1 MLEILHSTGGQKG
14 VFYNSGP
21 GPIALEFGDIEL
33 GFFGEVTQSELFS
46 PAQINASL
54 QNLAGASIINPT
66 SVWLKFAY
74 KKKFLF
80 IAKQPMFGTVNWD
93 GLYDNGLIYG
103 TDDSGTYN
111 NGKLRNQIRLIGK
124 NSHRF
129 KIRTITA
136 DDVDPSEISVTGL
149 DNANYHASEVT
160 DLLYRVYDFDTALYP
175 EKFARYTDA
184 QLGTGGG
191 YEIVRETS
199 KTNASDGYVRGN
211 SSIMRTFLDAK
222 ARTPAVGRWRPV
234 LELLPDSAI
243 FSIQQPSTAA
253 YGEASAASKFSSV
266 VSVGEEGLQRLAS
279 ITYNTSGAYT
289 PPAMTSVVNSGNHQV
304 SPLTSAL
311 VNSSGDLL
319 ALGGITL
326 AGNGTHLVTAM
337 SAMLVNSAEFAK
349 QPGTVKYTVSN

>member
-46 PAQINASL
+46 PAQISASL
-54 QNLAGASIINPT
+54 QGLPGSSIINPN
-66 SVWLKFAY
+66 SAWLKFAY
-74 KKKFLF
+74 KGKFLF
-80 IAKQPMFGTVNWD
+80 IAKQPMFNGVNWST
-93 GLYDNGLIYG
+93 LYSNGLIYG
-103 TDDSGTYN
+103 TDDNGTFDIDTP
-111 NGKLRNQIRLIGK
+111 RNQLRLIGK
-124 NSHRF
+124 NSFRF
-129 KIRTITA
+129 KIRTITNN
-136 DDVDPSEISVTGL
+136 DVDPSDLPLNDSST
-149 DNANYHASEVT
+149 YHAGEAT
-160 DLLYRVYDFDTALYP
+160 DLLYRVYKNKPAMYVGS
-175 EKFARYTDA
+175 FASFTDA
-184 QLGTGGG
+184 DLGIINT
-191 YEIVRETS
+191 YELTQTTS
-199 KTNASDGYVRGN
+199 KANINNHYGRGN
-211 SSIMRTFLDAK
+211 GSLLNTFALGKKDPL
-222 ARTPAVGRWRPV
+222 RIWRPV
-234 LELLPDSAI
+234 LELVPPSVI
-243 FSIQQPSTAA
+243 FSLRQLGTAA
-253 YGEASAASKFSSV
+253 YGEASAASKFSST

-349 QPGTVKYTVSN
+349 QVGTVKYTVSN